1 MSQFPTGRATIP
13 AFFGG
18 RLTVNR
24 GGRKINKS
32 GGKGASAFLGKNYAS
47 LGVSGACV
55 AAAFFLLASPMIWGR
70 ETRVNKTAK
79 IPMYKTSLI
88 PIFSGRI
95 FTIWQLVFASLF

>member
-1 MSQFPTGRATIP
+1 M
-13 AFFGG
+13 
-18 RLTVNR
+18 
-24 GGRKINKS
+24 
-32 GGKGASAFLGKNYAS
+32 
-47 LGVSGACV
+47 

-95 FTIWQLVFASLF
+95 FARDPPVVPEARYKKFAPGMLRFAMTASMAMHPSRASGL